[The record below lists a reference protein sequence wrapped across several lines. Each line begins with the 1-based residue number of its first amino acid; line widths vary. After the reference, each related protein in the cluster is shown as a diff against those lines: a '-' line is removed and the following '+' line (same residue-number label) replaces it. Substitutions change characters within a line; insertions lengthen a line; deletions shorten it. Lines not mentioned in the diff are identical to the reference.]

1 MKTFFSVILACGLLT
16 QLATASDSH
25 TTPPTSGQT
34 EQKKLTPTQAV
45 KLLEAQNFF
54 GPGAYIMENE
64 AVYAEVLARF
74 RQMIH
79 RWEQNP
85 DEVKDY
91 PWVSELLHLA
101 DLSNAH
107 FLIRPDILQCFI
119 DHTANINAKDAY
131 GRTATDY
138 ALLNVTQFFE
148 PLRAAG
154 ATFDVAQCTPSGMT
168 AVFCAVQEGNK
179 SLVEYF
185 IEKGA
190 YVNDINNYGESLLA
204 VALQYG
210 HEDIAELL
218 IKSGARPDLIPEDDE
233 GYTLLHHAAM
243 GGCTKL
249 LKQLIKAG
257 ADIHTPSNEHRQTPL
272 MLAFQYEHADTAAE
286 LLKLGAKLHQKD
298 KEKFDATHYA
308 FKSGNGECIA
318 VLIQEEK
325 KKKTLSRNA
334 SVYLDQAL
342 NQGLG
347 DVACLL
353 LQSGATFDAE
363 QDGWNYL
370 GAALRCRNPKLLHLL
385 EEAGARY
392 DSQTPDDE
400 GVTHL
405 MLAAEAGYPELVKQF
420 INDEADIHAT
430 DNNNINVLTYAL
442 SGGEEEVILLLREAG
457 AKPDIAI
464 VTQNGETQLMLAA
477 RNGLLAE
484 VRELLQLGAP
494 VDTLSDYNKTAL
506 MEALEQGHENV
517 AEELIKAGAKLSI
530 KHGPGKRTQLMCAAQ
545 GGLHT
550 FVKKLLQMGS
560 NPNDVMHPS
569 EDAYTPDGTTAL
581 MLAAQNG
588 HDSVVRLLL
597 DSGAL
602 PHLRNEDGQT
612 AADLARENGHTA
624 LADFLQSLP

>member
-1 MKTFFSVILACGLLT
+1 MKTILPVILACGLLT
-16 QLATASDSH
+16 QPTTASDSRPA
-25 TTPPTSGQT
+25 PPTSIQT
-34 EQKKLTPTQAV
+34 EQQKLTPPQAV
-45 KLLEAQNFF
+45 KLLEEQNFF
-54 GPGAYIMENE
+54 APGAYIMANE
-64 AVYAEVLARF
+64 AVYDEVLARF

-91 PWVSELLHLA
+91 PWIAEILHLA

-119 DHTANINAKDAY
+119 DYTADINAKDTY
-131 GRTATDY
+131 GRTAMDY
-138 ALLNVTQFFE
+138 ALFYVTQFFE

-168 AVFCAVQEGNK
+168 AIFCAVQEGNK
-179 SLVEYF
+179 GLVEYF

-204 VALQYG
+204 IALQYG

-233 GYTLLHHAAM
+233 GYTLLHHAAI

-272 MLAFQYEHADTAAE
+272 MLAFQHEHADTAAE
-286 LLKLGAKLHQKD
+286 LLKWGAKLHQKD
-298 KEKFDATHYA
+298 KEKFDAAYYA
-308 FKSGNGECIA
+308 FKSGNEECIA

-325 KKKTLSRNA
+325 KKKTLAQHA
-334 SVYLDQAL
+334 SAYLDYAL
-342 NQGLG
+342 EHELG
-347 DVACLL
+347 DLACML
-353 LQSGATFDAE
+353 LQSGASFDAE

-385 EEAGARY
+385 EQAGACY
-392 DSQTPDDE
+392 DSQTPDDD

-405 MLAAEAGYPELVKQF
+405 MLAAEAGFPELVKQF
-420 INDEADIHAT
+420 IDDDADIHAT
-430 DNNNINVLTYAL
+430 DNSQLNALTYAL
-442 SGGEEEVILLLREAG
+442 SGGDEEVIRLLRDAG
-457 AKPDIAI
+457 AKPDINTA
-464 VTQNGETQLMLAA
+464 TRNGETQLMLAA
-477 RNGLLAE
+477 RNGLITE
-484 VRELLQLGAP
+484 VRDLLRLGAP
-494 VDTLSDYNKTAL
+494 IDSLSDYNKTAL
-506 MEALEQGHENV
+506 MEALEQGHANV
-517 AEELIKAGAKLSI
+517 AEELIKAGDKLSI

-624 LADFLQSLP
+624 LADFLQALP